1 MMSKSFWLHFGWN
14 LFRRTIVSKRL
25 TCHFFNWIHILQVL
39 KHRLSILMT
48 FDCFVIACRFSSPLL
63 TYGGPLDP
71 LFVREH
77 FVWLELVACR
87 LRSNLDV
94 WWAKFDR
101 INMSIVCLSHK
112 SRQYFILVVAKIYVL
127 VNWFPNWS
135 RALLFNSHRNYRNIY
150 FRVSMCL
157 CPRRCRQ
164 NLVFT
169 LTKTTRREHVKVTF
183 AALMKRWS
191 KDIWSVRMLQ
201 DQLSVGELGSFK
213 LHWYSH
219 SFFVNVLQY
228 VV

>member
-1 MMSKSFWLHFGWN
+1 
-14 LFRRTIVSKRL
+14 
-25 TCHFFNWIHILQVL
+25 LQVL
-39 KHRLSILMT
+39 KHRLGILMT

-63 TYGGPLDP
+63 TYGGPLNP

-77 FVWLELVACR
+77 FVRLELVACR

-101 INMSIVCLSHK
+101 INMSVVCLSHK

-157 CPRRCRQ
+157 CPWRCRK

-169 LTKTTRREHVKVTF
+169 LTKTTRREHVKITF
-183 AALMKRWS
+183 AGLMKRWCKYIRS
-191 KDIWSVRMLQ
+191 MGMLQ

-213 LHWYSH
+213 LHRDSH

-228 VV
+228 VVQGFLQCINFFWHDYQTLV